1 MKYFHRELNSIILS
15 NLIFIILLISNL
27 PLILHAVESPDEG
40 DYIQHRSRNYQQA
53 ISYIKKS
60 DYNSAESLLKKELET
75 NPKDA
80 DTYNYMG
87 YALRKMNDLKHSAIY
102 YARALEIDPEH
113 LGALEYQG
121 ELFLILGNLERATA
135 NLQQLEKLCWMGC
148 DAYNALRASIEDYR
162 KEQRLVDNKGNNP
175 QIS

>member
-1 MKYFHRELNSIILS
+1 MSQKVLMKYSNRELKSIILS
-15 NLIFIILLISNL
+15 SLIFIIFLISNL
-27 PLILHAVESPDEG
+27 PVKLHAVESPDDG

-53 ISYIKKS
+53 VGYIKNS
-60 DYNSAESLLKKELET
+60 DYHSAVSLLKKELAE

-80 DTYNYMG
+80 DTHNYMG
-87 YALRKMNDLKHSAIY
+87 YALRKMNDLKNSAIY

-121 ELFLILGNLERATA
+121 ELFLALGNLELATA

-148 DAYNALRASIEDYR
+148 DAYDDLKASIEDY
-162 KEQRLVDNKGNNP
+162 QKGK
-175 QIS
+175 QIDR